1 MFNPQLDLVVWLVAA
16 LLLVLFGVRSW
27 MVETGRVRLG
37 RSWTKVRAVTVAS
50 LVAIGGLTVLMWFQG
65 GWLMWDAI
73 FKGTDPQAVYYSSD
87 DTAVPAPPP
96 ADPAAPP
103 VDPAAPPAD
112 PAAPPAD
119 PAAPPADPAAPP
131 APPAGGGQPPAG
143 APAVPPPGP

>member
-27 MVETGRVRLG
+27 MVETGRGRLG
-37 RSWTKVRAVTVAS
+37 RRRAKGRALAVAS

-103 VDPAAPPAD
+103 GDPPAPPG
-112 PAAPPAD
+112 D